1 MPFETIFRES
11 TEREP
16 APSGEQGDSD
26 IQASDQTEELA
37 EELTGETDG
46 GKRALEKK
54 SRRVLQCLSSLILF
68 SIWIAIWTDRPS
80 VHLRTVHLEL
90 VLWARVGSDMQIKTP

>member
-1 MPFETIFRES
+1 MTMPFETIFRES

-16 APSGEQGDSD
+16 AQSGEQGDSD
-26 IQASDQTEELA
+26 IQASDQT

-54 SRRVLQCLSSLILF
+54 SRRVLRCLSSLISLQF
-68 SIWIAIWTDRPS
+68 
-80 VHLRTVHLEL
+80 
-90 VLWARVGSDMQIKTP
+90 G

>member
-1 MPFETIFRES
+1 MTMPFETIFRES

-26 IQASDQTEELA
+26 IQASDQTEEL
-37 EELTGETDG
+37 TGETDG
-46 GKRALEKK
+46 GKGALEKK
-54 SRRVLQCLSSLILF
+54 SKGASVFIEFDLS